1 LGCKKLSE
9 SIKEEVKILGTIRE
23 TSNSQDL
30 QGKLRERAHW
40 FYYDYPKN
48 LIKKGVTWFEK
59 LKVKETDQIEI
70 KYLLKTE
77 DKVKTKYETACIL
90 KDEEKIFTLY
100 VTSKLD
106 YSDISRHVVKYIYK
120 SHKLKDILNLFTL
133 LESSRE
139 RLELILKQ
147 KLQHDKKL
155 NQKSINQEN
164 DEHSPLIKDN
174 SLNPQ
179 LEKFVL
185 PLQKMFSDCD
195 PDYIRQ
201 CLKQEK
207 QEKGDRLFINV
218 KEKLMEGNYQ
228 KINPIPDENHFPD
241 DISVSKPLPITP
253 IDITRNIREALQNSI
268 KTFRPKSESFNE
280 IVSECES
287 QSSYCEVIPG
297 MVIFFY
303 DLRIIMF
310 WYLHNWVYLLLSSS
324 FVAICEIFRWNKILC
339 SKRCR

>member
-1 LGCKKLSE
+1 
-9 SIKEEVKILGTIRE
+9 
-23 TSNSQDL
+23 
-30 QGKLRERAHW
+30 
-40 FYYDYPKN
+40 
-48 LIKKGVTWFEK
+48 
-59 LKVKETDQIEI
+59 
-70 KYLLKTE
+70 
-77 DKVKTKYETACIL
+77 
-90 KDEEKIFTLY
+90 
-100 VTSKLD
+100 
-106 YSDISRHVVKYIYK
+106 
-120 SHKLKDILNLFTL
+120 
-133 LESSRE
+133 
-139 RLELILKQ
+139 
-147 KLQHDKKL
+147 
-155 NQKSINQEN
+155 
-164 DEHSPLIKDN
+164 
-174 SLNPQ
+174 
-179 LEKFVL
+179 
-185 PLQKMFSDCD
+185 MFSDCD

-303 DLRIIMF
+303 DLRII
-310 WYLHNWVYLLLSSS
+310 
-324 FVAICEIFRWNKILC
+324 
-339 SKRCR
+339 